1 MHTAY
6 SLRGKIGMRSFLHA
20 CRVVWANVKTWM
32 QTEWN
37 KYIYIYILLYFVYMY
52 ICIYVY
58 KHINIHISRLIK
70 TYTDIYIYMCVCIGR
85 YVCNTSCITQQ
96 PLKSKQT
103 LRYMR
108 RSCVYIYIYKYIYI
122 CQTFLNSSLALK
134 RTSNTSQ
141 V

>member
-1 MHTAY
+1 
-6 SLRGKIGMRSFLHA
+6 MR
-20 CRVVWANVKTWM
+20 V
-32 QTEWN
+32 EWYEQMSRPECKLN
-37 KYIYIYILLYFVYMY
+37 GISIYIYILLYFVYMY

-70 TYTDIYIYMCVCIGR
+70 TYTDIYIYVCVCIGR

-108 RSCVYIYIYKYIYI
+108 RSCIYI
-122 CQTFLNSSLALK
+122 
-134 RTSNTSQ
+134 
-141 V
+141 